1 MRNRIKVYLGDITK
15 LEVDAIVNA
24 ANRSLLGG
32 GGVDGAIHRA
42 AGKQLLA
49 ECKTLG
55 GCQTG
60 EAKLTKGYNLPAK
73 FVIHTVGPVWRGG
86 NNRETELLANCYR
99 NSLQLAVQNE
109 VKTIAFPAISTGVY
123 GFPKQKAAQIAL
135 REVANFLK
143 NNKQLKQ
150 VIFVC
155 FDNENYQIYQQGL
168 DEI

>member
-1 MRNRIKVYLGDITK
+1 
-15 LEVDAIVNA
+15 
-24 ANRSLLGG
+24 
-32 GGVDGAIHRA
+32 
-42 AGKQLLA
+42 LA